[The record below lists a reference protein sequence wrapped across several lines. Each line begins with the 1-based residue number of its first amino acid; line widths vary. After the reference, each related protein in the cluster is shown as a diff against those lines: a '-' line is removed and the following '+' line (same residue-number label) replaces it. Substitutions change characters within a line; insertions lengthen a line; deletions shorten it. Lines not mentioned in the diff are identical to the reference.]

1 MDWIDERF
9 EKLRKKLHNLS
20 LRKSLIVYIIVC
32 ILCVVLLSVITFSLC
47 DQWDRLIWSKYLNI
61 ELQGYESNIV
71 YYEDL
76 TKLTKMERL
85 SASIIDFLQ
94 TWSTFVYS
102 AIGIVIATGL
112 FYNKKL
118 KEPLAL
124 LKEATKKLGDNDLDA
139 DLFYDNKDE
148 MGELCNSF
156 DDMRKQLIMNYQKTW
171 DMMEEQKRLN
181 AAFAHD
187 LRTPLTVLRGY
198 TDFLNRYI
206 PEGKIK
212 EEKLLSTLTLM
223 SNQIQ
228 RLESYGN
235 TMKEISSLEEI
246 PVQKAMITEAELI
259 TKLKEVISILKKD
272 KGISIVLSSD
282 IAKGMQFSIDFHLVM
297 EVFENLLSNA
307 LRYAKSMIEVNLSY
321 TEEGRHIILSVAD
334 DGKGFSAKDLSMATK
349 PYYSDKSENPSYHF
363 GIGLYICKILC
374 QKHGGWISLAN
385 QANKGAIVTA
395 IFDIG

>member
-32 ILCVVLLSVITFSLC
+32 VLCVVLLSVITFSLC
-47 DQWDRLIWSKYLNI
+47 DQWDRLIWSKYFNI

-94 TWSTFVYS
+94 TWSTFIYS
-102 AIGIVIATGL
+102 TIGIITATGL

-124 LKEATKKLGDNDLDA
+124 LKEATQKLANNDLDA

-246 PVQKAMITEAELI
+246 PVQKTMITEAELI
-259 TKLKEVISILKKD
+259 TNLKEVISILKKD
-272 KGISIVLSSD
+272 KEISIVLSSD
-282 IAKGMQFSIDFHLVM
+282 ITKDMQFLIDFHLVM

-349 PYYSDKSENPSYHF
+349 PYYSDKSENSYFHF

-385 QANKGAIVTA
+385 QANKGAIITA

>member
-1 MDWIDERF
+1 MDWLDERF

-20 LRKSLIVYIIVC
+20 LRKSLIVYIIIC

-47 DQWDRLIWSKYLNI
+47 EQWDRLIWSKYVNA

-76 TKLTKMERL
+76 TKLTKVEQL
-85 SASIIDFLQ
+85 SANVIDFLQ
-94 TWSTFVYS
+94 TWSTFIYS
-102 AIGIVIATGL
+102 TIGIVIITGL

-118 KEPLAL
+118 KEPLSL
-124 LKEATKKLGDNDLDA
+124 LKEATQKLANNDLDA

-198 TDFLNRYI
+198 TDFLNRYV
-206 PEGKIK
+206 PEGKIN

-235 TMKEISSLEEI
+235 TMKEINSLEDI
-246 PVQKAMITEAELI
+246 PVQKAMMTEADLI
-259 TKLKEVISILKKD
+259 MKMKEDVSILKKD
-272 KGISIVLSSD
+272 KGISILLSSD
-282 IAKGMQFSIDFHLVM
+282 IAKDMQLLIDFHLVM

-321 TEEGRHIILSVAD
+321 TKEGRQIILSVAD

-349 PYYSDKSENPSYHF
+349 PYYSDKSEDTSYHF

-374 QKHGGWISLAN
+374 QKHGGWISVAN
-385 QANKGAIVTA
+385 QVKKGAIVTA
-395 IFDIG
+395 IFEVD